1 MASTKSLN
9 IQNDKF
15 SSLGF
20 KAVQNG
26 AKLLSYSRG
35 LDSVSEKN
43 PILVLVHGYPQ
54 SSYM

>member
-1 MASTKSLN
+1 MASTKSLS

-20 KAVQNG
+20 KTVVNE
-26 AKLLSYSRG
+26 AKVLSYSRG

-43 PILVLVHGYPQ
+43 PILVLIHGYPQ
-54 SSYM
+54 SAYM